1 MPSETSSGMPV
12 YSCSQSEGKR
22 SPSESGTGWRISWNS
37 VECTQMSAAHN
48 IGQLRQHA
56 ATSIFDPTLLCSLCQ
71 RSKEEIMQVHCRFIW
86 YGSIWI
92 YESRK
97 IKPSRNIPKLLQVPG
112 RYESVLGGLSFSPA
126 SLRFDASFPGQVPEI
141 ELEKSG
147 HVKLQVS
154 RCRFFI
160 TLLLQLSSLFAPSIS
175 FSSFSISSCKHWSRS
190 VHPGF
195 WVATSQFLEVQSRVV
210 AARSTFEQPL
220 QLNAGRT
227 WQDNWDQLR
236 RSEESFML
244 RKFVHLVWQSL
255 AFSGY
260 VYGSKCIHIPRM
272 HECWHGCFV
281 GLLYSASSWARSLWM
296 F

>member
-1 MPSETSSGMPV
+1 
-12 YSCSQSEGKR
+12 
-22 SPSESGTGWRISWNS
+22 
-37 VECTQMSAAHN
+37 MSAAHN

-147 HVKLQVS
+147 HVKPQVS

-160 TLLLQLSSLFAPSIS
+160 TLLLQLSSLFAPSIF
-175 FSSFSISSCKHWSRS
+175 FSSFSISSCKH
-190 VHPGF
+190 
-195 WVATSQFLEVQSRVV
+195 
-210 AARSTFEQPL
+210 
-220 QLNAGRT
+220 
-227 WQDNWDQLR
+227 
-236 RSEESFML
+236 
-244 RKFVHLVWQSL
+244 
-255 AFSGY
+255 
-260 VYGSKCIHIPRM
+260 
-272 HECWHGCFV
+272 
-281 GLLYSASSWARSLWM
+281 
-296 F
+296 